1 MKHHIF
7 HTAPECNAGTGGN
20 AGYTD
25 SRLILLF
32 AGWGMDEKPFT
43 DVTVPGYDICVVW
56 DYTDPT
62 ESFATLLPG
71 YAEIAAVAWSFGVP
85 AAAAFICSH
94 PELPITAKI
103 AINGTQHPIDD
114 RLGIP
119 AEIFRGT
126 LDGLTEK
133 SLGKFYLR
141 MAGSANAFKDFS
153 VQMPERTLNG
163 LRSELLAI
171 QAARQPIILW
181 DKAVIA
187 DNDRIIPSAN
197 QLAAWE
203 NEAIEVQ
210 QYAGSHLPNFN
221 RLLNRLLTDKTLVK
235 QRFRRATG
243 TYDSNAVI
251 QRQIAHRL
259 ISLWSTKQEFIPKK
273 ILEIGCGTGTASR
286 LIRHRFP
293 NASLTLWDLSL
304 APQLAKEFIGCE
316 MKACDAE
323 TAIRELPSESIDT
336 IVSAST
342 VQWFNSLPAF
352 LTEASRVL
360 RPGGKAVISTFG
372 PQTMH
377 EINDTLGY
385 RSPFP
390 TPSTLR
396 RMIPQGLEVEHFTE
410 ENITLTFQSP
420 IEALR
425 HVSLTGVNA
434 IHSQSTAAD
443 TRLLLRSYPTL
454 RPSEAP
460 LTYTPIYIIL
470 AKHNT
475 LK

>member
-1 MKHHIF
+1 MRHHIF
-7 HTAPECNAGTGGN
+7 HSVTECNAD
-20 AGYTD
+20 YPD

-32 AGWGMDEKPFT
+32 AGWGMDEKPFAG
-43 DVTVPGYDICVVW
+43 VTVPGYDLCVVW
-56 DYTDPT
+56 DYTDNA
-62 ESFATLLPG
+62 ESFTSLLTG
-71 YAEIAAVAWSFGVP
+71 YAEIVVAAWSFGVP
-85 AAAAFICSH
+85 AAATFICSH

-103 AINGTQHPIDD
+103 AVNGTQHPIDD

-141 MAGSANAFKDFS
+141 MAGSANSFKVFS
-153 VQMPERTLNG
+153 AQMPERDLNG
-163 LRSELLAI
+163 LRSELQAI

-187 DNDRIIPSAN
+187 DNDRIIPTAN

-210 QYAGSHLPNFN
+210 QYAGSHLPDFN
-221 RLLNRLLTDKTLVK
+221 RLLNGMLTDKTLVK
-235 QRFRRATG
+235 QRFRHATG
-243 TYDSNAVI
+243 TYESNAVI

-259 ISLWSTKQEFIPKK
+259 ISFWLTEQKVAPKK

-286 LIRHRFP
+286 LIRHHFP
-293 NASLTLWDLSL
+293 TAALTLWDLSL
-304 APQLAKEFIGCE
+304 TTQLAEEFSGYE

-323 TAIRELPSESIDT
+323 TAIRELPSESVDT

-352 LTEASRVL
+352 LLEANRVL
-360 RPGGKAVISTFG
+360 RPGGRAVISTFG

-390 TPSTLR
+390 PSSTLR
-396 RMIPQGLEVEHFTE
+396 RMIPQEMEVEHFAE
-410 ENITLTFQSP
+410 ETITTTFPSP

-434 IHSQSTAAD
+434 LHRQSTAAD
-443 TRLLLRSYPTL
+443 TRLLLRSYPTTNA
-454 RPSEAP
+454 SEAP
-460 LTYTPIYIIL
+460 LTYNPIYIIL
-470 AKHNT
+470 AKHHT
-475 LK
+475 RK